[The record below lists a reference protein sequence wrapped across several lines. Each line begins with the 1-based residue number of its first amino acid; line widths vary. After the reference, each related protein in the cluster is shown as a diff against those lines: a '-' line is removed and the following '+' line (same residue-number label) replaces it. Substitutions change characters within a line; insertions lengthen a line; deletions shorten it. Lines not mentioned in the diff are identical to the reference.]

1 MADIDHFKEFNDMYG
16 HAAGD
21 FVLVE
26 LANFFKLRI
35 RGADIACRYG
45 GEEFAFILPESSL
58 ENTEHRASQ
67 MIEEARTLR
76 VEYGG
81 QALGPTTLSMGVA
94 AYPTHGAK
102 PDELLRAA
110 DAALYRAKK
119 EGRNRVVTA

>member
-1 MADIDHFKEFNDMYG
+1 MYG

-21 FVLVE
+21 VVLVE

-58 ENTEHRASQ
+58 ENTVKRASQ
-67 MIEEARTLR
+67 MIEEARALR
-76 VEYGG
+76 VQYAG
-81 QALGPTTLSMGVA
+81 QTLGPTTLSMGVA
-94 AYPTHGAK
+94 THPIHGTK
-102 PDELLRAA
+102 PEDLLRAA

-119 EGRNRVVTA
+119 EGRDRVVTA